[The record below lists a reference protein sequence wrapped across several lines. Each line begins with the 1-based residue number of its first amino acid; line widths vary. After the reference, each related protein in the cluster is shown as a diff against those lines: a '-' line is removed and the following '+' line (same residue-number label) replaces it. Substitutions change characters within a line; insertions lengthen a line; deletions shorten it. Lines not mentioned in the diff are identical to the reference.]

1 MSLQQEFVKLQG
13 AGRKQLR
20 RHCWR
25 VTIMSNKLVLGDKIN
40 NQDAGLFNYP
50 VVIGGTCALANDLD
64 LDLTFDLTNG
74 TVLVVLV
81 ETFAP

>member
-1 MSLQQEFVKLQG
+1 MRLQQEFVKLQG

-20 RHCWR
+20 RQCWR
-25 VTIMSNKLVLGDKIN
+25 VTIMTKGAAGDKIN
-40 NQDAGLFNYP
+40 NQDASLFNYP
-50 VVIGGTCALANDLD
+50 VVIGGTCALRNDLD

-74 TVLVVLV
+74 TALVVLV